1 MALSGLASG
10 FDWKSIV
17 DQLIEVSR
25 SPQNRMRTE
34 KSSNSSKS
42 SSINE
47 IKGLLSTFKSSLTS
61 LASEEALYKKSAT
74 FKDTSTN
81 WKASAS
87 KDTPAGE
94 YKFNFLTEATSSK
107 LTGSPGLVSPF
118 VDTDLLS
125 NISVG
130 RTIVGLSLKQ
140 I

>member
-1 MALSGLASG
+1 MGMALSGLASG

-25 SPQNRMRTE
+25 APQNRMRTE
-34 KSSNSSKS
+34 KSSNASKS
-42 SSINE
+42 SAINE

-61 LASEEALYKKSAT
+61 LASEEALYKKSAN

-94 YKFNFLTEATSSK
+94 YKFNFLII
-107 LTGSPGLVSPF
+107 
-118 VDTDLLS
+118 
-125 NISVG
+125 NI
-130 RTIVGLSLKQ
+130 IQ
-140 I
+140 